1 MSKPSHRLRREEL
14 KQLKVERRRAA
25 QKLRRRQAEQGH
37 RTAPQAA
44 ISNSKSEWSTVVEER
59 AARQE
64 AVEGQLQVLRSA
76 LPTLL
81 RQLSRIRD
89 PRNPKTIKHKLTV
102 VMLYG
107 LLTFVYQMA
116 SRREANQKMS
126 MPVFLQNLQLMF
138 PELESLPHHDT
149 LNRLLSGIDVDAIE
163 QTHVELIRR
172 FIRGKKFERHL
183 VAGCYPIAI
192 DGTQKFTRNRCW
204 DAACLEREV
213 GNKTDEN
220 DASQQYYV
228 YVLEANL
235 AFANGMTL
243 PLASEFLSYE
253 KGDQEKNKQDCE
265 LRAFRRLAAR
275 IKEYFPRLPIMV
287 LLDGLYANGPVVEL
301 CRQYHWQFMIVLQD
315 DSLTTVWEEGNGL
328 IKIQPGNH
336 LRRHWGNRK
345 QHFWWVNEIEYCYG
359 NNGRKRQMLHLV
371 VCEERWEEVAV
382 DSGAI
387 VNKTSRHAWISSHAL
402 NRDNL
407 HERCNLGARH
417 RWAIESNILVEKQ
430 HGYHYEHCFS
440 YNWEAMR
447 GYHYLMRLGHL
458 INVLAQNTARLARIC
473 RSRGIRG
480 LIHFLRETCS
490 GPWLDADRITALLA
504 SPIQLRLE

>member
-14 KQLKVERRRAA
+14 KQLRVDRRRAA
-25 QKLRRRQAEQGH
+25 QKLRRHQAEQGH
-37 RTAPQAA
+37 SARPQAV
-44 ISNSKSEWSTVVEER
+44 ISNSKSEWSTVAEER
-59 AARQE
+59 TARQE
-64 AVEGQLQVLRSA
+64 AVEGQLQVFRSA

-81 RQLSRIRD
+81 KQLSRIRD

-126 MPVFLQNLQLMF
+126 MPVFLHNLQLMF

-149 LNRLLSGIDVDAIE
+149 LNRLLSEIEVDAIE
-163 QTHVELIRR
+163 QAHVELIRR

-183 VAGCYPIAI
+183 VAGCYPIAV
-192 DGTQKFTRNRCW
+192 DGTQKFARNRCW
-204 DAACLEREV
+204 DGACLEREV

-220 DASQQYYV
+220 DPSQQYYV

-253 KGDQEKNKQDCE
+253 KGDQERNKQDCE

-315 DSLTTVWEEGNGL
+315 DSLTTVWEESNGL

-336 LRRHWGNRK
+336 LHRCWGNRK
-345 QHFWWVNEIEYCYG
+345 QHFSWVNEIEYRYG

-371 VCEERWEEVAV
+371 VCEESWNEVAV

-387 VNKTSRHAWISSHAL
+387 VTKTSRHAWISSHAL

-458 INVLAQNTARLARIC
+458 INVLAQNSARLVKIC

-480 LIHFLRETCS
+480 LIEFLRETCS
-490 GPWLDADRITALLA
+490 GPWLDADRIAALLA